1 MPQQKVTVET
11 LNVKLQS
18 AVSVQGN
25 IKGES
30 INQSFILTCYVK
42 ELKNLFKNKY
52 VLSTSY
58 GSGLW
63 GRHFLLG
70 VGWVTGNARY

>member
-25 IKGES
+25 IKGQS
-30 INQSFILTCYVK
+30 IIYFNTLRQIAKKLVQ
-42 ELKNLFKNKY
+42 NKY
-52 VLSTSY
+52 VPSTSY

-63 GRHFLLG
+63 DRHFLLG
-70 VGWVTGNARY
+70 VGWVTCNARY

>member
-11 LNVKLQS
+11 VNVKLQS

-25 IKGES
+25 IKGQS
-30 INQSFILTCYVK
+30 IIYFNTLRQRAKKLVQ
-42 ELKNLFKNKY
+42 NKY
-52 VLSTSY
+52 VLSTSF